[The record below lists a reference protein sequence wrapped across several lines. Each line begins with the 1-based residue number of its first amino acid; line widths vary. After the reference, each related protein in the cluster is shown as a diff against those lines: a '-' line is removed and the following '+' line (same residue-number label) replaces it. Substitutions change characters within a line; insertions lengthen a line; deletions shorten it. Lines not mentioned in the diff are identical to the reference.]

1 MYTAYVTPIQI
12 AFADNYSEPLKV
24 LEYIVNILFILDMF
38 VTMNSS
44 FYDSNNQIVQSR
56 RKIIKN
62 YIQGWFFIDL
72 LAAFPFEILENNLF
86 QTEDDTYVS
95 FRNISS
101 NNFQQLLKLPRI
113 YRLFRLARL
122 IKMITKTKKSKYLMK
137 IQEIFKL
144 NSGFISL
151 INYLI
156 IISVA
161 INFVGCMWFFEA
173 KIRGFEPDTWVY
185 ELQLI
190 DEDDFVLYIYSIYW
204 AIQTLSTVGY
214 GDVHAFNMSKLLI
227 IIIFILNF
235 IIVERFLCILW
246 MSCGAGFY
254 SYSVGSL
261 SAVITNL
268 DTRYLIS

>member
-1 MYTAYVTPIQI
+1 MYTAYITPIQI
-12 AFADNYSEPLKV
+12 SFVDNYSEPLKV

-62 YIQGWFFIDL
+62 YLQGWFFIDL
-72 LAAFPFEILENNLF
+72 LAAFPFEILENSLF
-86 QTEDDTYVS
+86 QTEDDAYVS

-185 ELQLI
+185 EMNLI
-190 DEDDFVLYIYSIYW
+190 DEDDFALYVYSIYW

-214 GDVHAFNMSKLLI
+214 GDIHAFNMSK
-227 IIIFILNF
+227 
-235 IIVERFLCILW
+235 
-246 MSCGAGFY
+246 
-254 SYSVGSL
+254 
-261 SAVITNL
+261 
-268 DTRYLIS
+268 